1 MDAGGS
7 ADGLDQ
13 PDFLAMNPHGRIP
26 MLADGYLAVWES
38 NSIVRYLCAN

>member
-1 MDAGGS
+1 
-7 ADGLDQ
+7 
-13 PDFLAMNPHGRIP
+13 